1 MLFTNF
7 KEYMWLTKAIIIFSG
22 VSFLFFGISCLFSNF
37 MVLEFKRY
45 DLEKFRVLVGLLQLL
60 GSLGLFLGFF
70 SKNWAILAS
79 LGLAVLMAI
88 GFMVRVKIKDPFI
101 LSFPSLFYA
110 VLNMIL
116 FVILFRFE
124 NE

>member
-1 MLFTNF
+1 
-7 KEYMWLTKAIIIFSG
+7 MWLTKAIIIFSG
-22 VSFLFFGISCLFSNF
+22 ASFLFFGISCLFSNF

-45 DLEKFRVLVGLLQLL
+45 DLERFRVLVGILQLL
-60 GSLGLFLGFF
+60 GSVGLFVGLF

-79 LGLAVLMAI
+79 LGLGILMAF

-116 FVILFRFE
+116 FVVLIRFE

>member
-1 MLFTNF
+1 
-7 KEYMWLTKAIIIFSG
+7 
-22 VSFLFFGISCLFSNF
+22 

-101 LSFPSLFYA
+101 LSFPSIFYA

>member
-22 VSFLFFGISCLFSNF
+22 ASFLFFGISCLFSNF

-45 DLEKFRVLVGLLQLL
+45 DLERFRVLVGILQLL
-60 GSLGLFLGFF
+60 GSVGLFVGLF

-79 LGLAVLMAI
+79 LGLGILMAF

-116 FVILFRFE
+116 FVVLIRFE